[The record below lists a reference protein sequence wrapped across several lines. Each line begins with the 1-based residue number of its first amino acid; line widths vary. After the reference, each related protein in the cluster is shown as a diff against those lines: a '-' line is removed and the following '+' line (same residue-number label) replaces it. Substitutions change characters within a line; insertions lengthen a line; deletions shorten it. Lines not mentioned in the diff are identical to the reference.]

1 MLWTFM
7 AVHPVFINVPIC
19 LWMLFYL
26 WNPSIMFFLGL
37 CVYSLIC
44 LSCGSCGDD
53 ICGTSTLFL
62 PSCMNVSIV
71 DGAILPFI
79 IFWTHA
85 FVFSYCFLFLN
96 LKAPPSLAFLFF
108 LRSFPGDFAIT
119 FFLFS
124 NVACIFSLVL
134 LTLACGF
141 CGFSFWWQT
150 YT

>member
-1 MLWTFM
+1 
-7 AVHPVFINVPIC
+7 
-19 LWMLFYL
+19 
-26 WNPSIMFFLGL
+26 
-37 CVYSLIC
+37 
-44 LSCGSCGDD
+44 
-53 ICGTSTLFL
+53 
-62 PSCMNVSIV
+62 
-71 DGAILPFI
+71 
-79 IFWTHA
+79 
-85 FVFSYCFLFLN
+85 
-96 LKAPPSLAFLFF
+96 